1 MTALADRTCRPI
13 AAASG
18 RLPEPAAIAL
28 ATELGAPWRVVGDRL
43 CRTYRVADFAAS
55 VALVG
60 AIGAIA
66 DAEDHHPDLAVSWGR
81 VTIELWTHTV
91 DGLSES
97 DFIVAAK
104 VERSFRAAHPEPS
117 ASPVG

>member
-1 MTALADRTCRPI
+1 MLALADRTCHPRS
-13 AAASG
+13 AAAG
-18 RLPEPAAIAL
+18 RLSADAVIAL
-28 ATELGAPWRVVGDRL
+28 VAELGAPWRVVGDRL
-43 CRTYRVADFAAS
+43 RRTYRVGDFAA
-55 VALVG
+55 AIRLAR

-66 DAEDHHPDLAVSWGR
+66 DAEDHHPELTLAWGR

-104 VERSFRAAHPEPS
+104 VDRAAAADAAP
-117 ASPVG
+117 A